1 MHVFRTLGRIAMMP
15 GAAAAADGSGLVP
28 VTEGAHFR
36 KEHSDMVLLALKL
49 LVENSGRATP
59 PGSKETMQKSLLSE
73 ARARVRARV
82 RVRVR
87 VRLRVRVRCR
97 ACPAARHAKAARL
110 G

>member
-15 GAAAAADGSGLVP
+15 GAGAAGDGSGLVP

-59 PGSKETMQKSLLSE
+59 AGSKETMQKSLLSE
-73 ARARVRARV
+73 VRV

-87 VRLRVRVRCR
+87 VQFRVRVRV
-97 ACPAARHAKAARL
+97 

>member
-15 GAAAAADGSGLVP
+15 GAGAGGDGTGLVP

-73 ARARVRARV
+73 VRARARARV
-82 RVRVR
+82 RVREGVA
-87 VRLRVRVRCR
+87 L
-97 ACPAARHAKAARL
+97 AYAHGEL
-110 G
+110 